1 MNGFARHHIET
12 PIGPLTIEVDDDA
25 LTLLEFG
32 AIGKATPGGPAR
44 GVGTETA
51 RQLAAYFA
59 GKLRQFDL
67 PLRAEGTPFRKKV
80 WQALRAVPYGQTPI
94 PRRAPSAAPAA
105 PTRSPSS
112 YRATALSVP
121 AAGSAAS
128 RAATAVPQ
136 KIYCSN
142 MKRRSAGSRSKEQ
155 HRREQKNAGQN
166 DQYRRAGRRNISRL
180 SRNA

>member
-12 PIGPLTIEVDDDA
+12 PIGPLTIELDDDA

-44 GVGTETA
+44 GVGAETA

-80 WQALRAVPYGQTPI
+80 WQALRAVPYGQTRSYGEIAHAVDSAPRAVGGACGANPI
-94 PRRAPSAAPAA
+94 AIIVPCHRIVGAGGWIGGFSGGDGC
-105 PTRSPSS
+105 
-112 YRATALSVP
+112 ATKNILLEHETP
-121 AAGSAAS
+121 Q
-128 RAATAVPQ
+128 RKLAV
-136 KIYCSN
+136 
-142 MKRRSAGSRSKEQ
+142 
-155 HRREQKNAGQN
+155 
-166 DQYRRAGRRNISRL
+166 
-180 SRNA
+180 

>member
-12 PIGPLTIEVDDDA
+12 PIGPLTIELDDDA

-44 GVGTETA
+44 GVGAETA

-80 WQALRAVPYGQTPI
+80 WQALRAVPYGQTRSYGEIAHAVDSAPRAVGGACGANPI
-94 PRRAPSAAPAA
+94 AIIVPCHRIVGAGGWIGGFSGGDGCATKNILLEHETPERRL
-105 PTRSPSS
+105 
-112 YRATALSVP
+112 AL
-121 AAGSAAS
+121 
-128 RAATAVPQ
+128 
-136 KIYCSN
+136 
-142 MKRRSAGSRSKEQ
+142 
-155 HRREQKNAGQN
+155 
-166 DQYRRAGRRNISRL
+166 
-180 SRNA
+180 

>member
-44 GVGTETA
+44 GVGAETA

-80 WQALRAVPYGQTPI
+80 WQALRAVPYGQTRSYGEIAHAVDSAPRAVGGACGANPI
-94 PRRAPSAAPAA
+94 AIIVPCHRIVGAGGWIGGFSGGDGCATKNILLEHETLERRL
-105 PTRSPSS
+105 
-112 YRATALSVP
+112 AL
-121 AAGSAAS
+121 
-128 RAATAVPQ
+128 
-136 KIYCSN
+136 
-142 MKRRSAGSRSKEQ
+142 
-155 HRREQKNAGQN
+155 
-166 DQYRRAGRRNISRL
+166 
-180 SRNA
+180 

>member
-44 GVGTETA
+44 GVGAETA

-80 WQALRAVPYGQTPI
+80 WQALRAVPYGQTRSYGEIAHAVDSAPRAVGGACGANPI
-94 PRRAPSAAPAA
+94 AIIVPCHRIVGAGGWIGGFSGGDGCATKNILLEYETPERRL
-105 PTRSPSS
+105 
-112 YRATALSVP
+112 AL
-121 AAGSAAS
+121 
-128 RAATAVPQ
+128 
-136 KIYCSN
+136 
-142 MKRRSAGSRSKEQ
+142 
-155 HRREQKNAGQN
+155 
-166 DQYRRAGRRNISRL
+166 
-180 SRNA
+180 

>member
-12 PIGPLTIEVDDDA
+12 PIGPLTIELDDDA

-44 GVGTETA
+44 GVGAETA

-80 WQALRAVPYGQTPI
+80 WQALRAVPYGQTRSYGEIAHAVDSAPRAVGGACGANPI
-94 PRRAPSAAPAA
+94 AIIVPCHRIVGAGGWIGGFSGGDGC
-105 PTRSPSS
+105 
-112 YRATALSVP
+112 ATKNILLEHE
-121 AAGSAAS
+121 
-128 RAATAVPQ
+128 TPQ
-136 KIYCSN
+136 RKLAI
-142 MKRRSAGSRSKEQ
+142 
-155 HRREQKNAGQN
+155 
-166 DQYRRAGRRNISRL
+166 
-180 SRNA
+180 

>member
-12 PIGPLTIEVDDDA
+12 PIGPLTIELDDDA

-44 GVGTETA
+44 GVGAETA

-80 WQALRAVPYGQTPI
+80 WQALRAVPYGQTRSYGKIAHAVDSAPRAVGGACGANPI
-94 PRRAPSAAPAA
+94 AIIVPCHRIVGAGGWIGGFSGGDGC
-105 PTRSPSS
+105 
-112 YRATALSVP
+112 ATKNILLEHE
-121 AAGSAAS
+121 
-128 RAATAVPQ
+128 TPQ
-136 KIYCSN
+136 RKLAI
-142 MKRRSAGSRSKEQ
+142 
-155 HRREQKNAGQN
+155 
-166 DQYRRAGRRNISRL
+166 
-180 SRNA
+180 

>member
-32 AIGKATPGGPAR
+32 AVGKATPGGPAR
-44 GVGTETA
+44 GVGAETA

-80 WQALRAVPYGQTPI
+80 WQALRAVPYGQTRSYGKIAHAVDSAPRAVGGACGANPI
-94 PRRAPSAAPAA
+94 AIIVPCHRIVGAGGWIGGFSGGDGCATKNILLEHETPERRL
-105 PTRSPSS
+105 
-112 YRATALSVP
+112 AL
-121 AAGSAAS
+121 
-128 RAATAVPQ
+128 
-136 KIYCSN
+136 
-142 MKRRSAGSRSKEQ
+142 
-155 HRREQKNAGQN
+155 
-166 DQYRRAGRRNISRL
+166 
-180 SRNA
+180 

>member
-44 GVGTETA
+44 GVGAETA

-80 WQALRAVPYGQTPI
+80 WQALRAVPYGQTRSYGEIAHAVDSAPRAVGGACGANPI
-94 PRRAPSAAPAA
+94 AIIVPCHRIVGAGGWIGGFSGGDGCATKNILLEHETPERRL
-105 PTRSPSS
+105 
-112 YRATALSVP
+112 AL
-121 AAGSAAS
+121 
-128 RAATAVPQ
+128 
-136 KIYCSN
+136 
-142 MKRRSAGSRSKEQ
+142 
-155 HRREQKNAGQN
+155 
-166 DQYRRAGRRNISRL
+166 
-180 SRNA
+180 